1 MKTLFHKGGNRG
13 WKSRQTPGKLDQ
25 QHGVYNKTQDSTM
38 SVIQLPHTTPAK
50 ECCECKREILSNQWR
65 CWLPCREKGLPSRGR
80 GPGKTPLTCE
90 ALRLWVTLVV
100 SNPCLA
106 HQVSQLCMTS
116 TPDTWTKLPK
126 WICEHVCIFGSPQLA
141 DPYGGGLLH
150 WSL

>member
-13 WKSRQTPGKLDQ
+13 WKSRQRPGKLDQ

-38 SVIQLPHTTPAK
+38 SVIPPRLKSAVSV
-50 ECCECKREILSNQWR
+50 RERSSPIGR

-80 GPGKTPLTCE
+80 GPGKTPLSRE

-116 TPDTWTKLPK
+116 TPDTWTKLPN